1 MHRSLAV
8 AAAAAIV
15 LTGCASL
22 PPARL
27 QPEVQIGSGSVLD
40 TCEAVIYRAEAGD
53 ADTALRCASVVG
65 VWQ

>member
-1 MHRSLAV
+1 V
-8 AAAAAIV
+8 IAAAIV

-22 PPARL
+22 PPAQAFRPDAQAMSNRPL
-27 QPEVQIGSGSVLD
+27 ER
-40 TCEAVIYRAEAGD
+40 CEAVIYRAAASE